1 MRYFAFTAAVL
12 ATAGFIMAQDEAPK
26 PAAGAPAEK
35 PASAVPPAT
44 TPENVSYAI
53 GTMIAGNLKQ
63 QGIKVDLAELNKGIA
78 DVLEGRK
85 PRMDQAQC
93 QQVVMAYQQ
102 QQMKDQQEKSAAS
115 GDKNKKDGA
124 AFLEKNG
131 KREGVV
137 TTASG
142 LQYEVLKKGDGAKPK
157 ATDKV
162 KVHYHGTLTDGKVF
176 DSSVDR
182 GEPISFPLNG
192 VIKGW
197 TEGLQLMPTGSK
209 YKFFIPSELAYG
221 PNGQGDIGPNA
232 VLIFDVELLGI
243 E

>member
-1 MRYFAFTAAVL
+1 MRYVTLTAAVL

-26 PAAGAPAEK
+26 PAAAAPAEK

-63 QGIKVDLAELNKGIA
+63 QGLKVDLAELNKGIA
-78 DVLEGRK
+78 DVLEGKK
-85 PRMDQAQC
+85 PRMDEAQC
-93 QQVVMAYQQ
+93 KQVLVAYQQ
-102 QQMKDQQEKSAAS
+102 QQRQDQQK
-115 GDKNKKDGA
+115 GGA

-142 LQYEVLKKGDGAKPK
+142 LQYEVLKKGEGAKPK

-162 KVHYHGTLTDGKVF
+162 KVHYHGTLIDGKVF

-197 TEGLQLMPTGSK
+197 TEGLQLMPTGAK
-209 YKFFIPSELAYG
+209 FKFFIPSDLAYG
-221 PNGQGDIGPNA
+221 PDGQGPDIGPNA
-232 VLIFDVELLGI
+232 VLIFDVELLAI